1 MTLRVSDAEAGI
13 VKPPCVSSHVEMF
26 VCLSCLL
33 QTNYNFGMGPRG
45 PTLFQ
50 DPSSVTVK
58 KHDIPVQYVT
68 DCMKHDYLIP
78 RCWDFSENFSDC
90 QENF

>member
-1 MTLRVSDAEAGI
+1 MYPSFLGRAKTEWIVILTVSDAEAGT

-33 QTNYNFGMGPRG
+33 QTNYNCDTGPRG

-58 KHDIPVQYVT
+58 KHDIPVQLDAVYVKQT
-68 DCMKHDYLIP
+68 T
-78 RCWDFSENFSDC
+78 
-90 QENF
+90 